1 MSRRKLIAIDLDGT
15 LLNDE
20 GRVSKVTE
28 EVIAE
33 VRKAGH
39 KVVIATGRHT
49 ASALPIAE
57 QLGLTDSI
65 VTFNGA
71 LVMNLENKQVELA
84 YSYFQNDVIKLTE
97 LVKEWGYGYITSTK
111 NHHYIE
117 PQFRSLLNLYSG
129 RGAQVEEVVGDEEI
143 GLPILKTSIVGNERK
158 LNEIEPFVQQTIPHL
173 RVVRS
178 GEQSIDVMNSKA
190 SKGAALQWLANH
202 YQVKREDTIS
212 FGNYFNDLSMLDF
225 AGTGVAVANAPYQ
238 VQQKADLVTDS
249 NEKDGVANF
258 LEKHLLG
265 SLYSHA

>member
-20 GRVSKVTE
+20 GRVSKVTA
-28 EVIAE
+28 EVITE

-49 ASALPIAE
+49 VAALPIAE
-57 QLGLTDSI
+57 QLGLTDAMVS
-65 VTFNGA
+65 FNGA
-71 LVMNLENKQVELA
+71 HVMNLENKQEELA
-84 YSYFQNDVIKLTE
+84 YSYIQNDVTKLTD

-117 PQFRSLLNLYSG
+117 PQFKSLINFYAD
-129 RGAQVEEVVGDEEI
+129 RGTQVEEVVSNEEI
-143 GLPILKTSIVGNERK
+143 RLLILKTSIVGDEEK

-173 RVVRS
+173 SVVRS
-178 GEQSIDVMNSKA
+178 GEQSIDVMNRKA
-190 SKGAALQWLANH
+190 NKGAALHWLANH

-212 FGNYFNDLSMLDF
+212 FGNYYNDLSMLAF
-225 AGTGVAVANAPYQ
+225 AGTSVAVANAPYQ

-265 SLYSHA
+265 SVYSHA